1 MPKIN
6 VYLPDDL
13 AAAVRAAGIP
23 VSPVCQR
30 ALADAVRAVSGI
42 RAAIEMIRAADFDP
56 AAHPEIGER
65 LSSRITARLDEIL
78 GLARQLGGGQ
88 AGSADLLAAL
98 LDHGSNLG
106 VLLLEAID
114 IAPDEVRGR
123 LGQVADTASA
133 EAGEFTHEAWR

>member
-42 RAAIEMIRAADFDP
+42 RA
-56 AAHPEIGER
+56 EIGER

-114 IAPDEVRGR
+114 IAP
-123 LGQVADTASA
+123 
-133 EAGEFTHEAWR
+133 